1 VVNFLWCNRCQ
12 EVFPLSRYNCCRYHP
27 DTPVHDDDDNTD
39 GGRRAMSYP
48 CCGQNTFLF
57 EPISSK
63 GGCSYKDHEVKV
75 CHTNDAV
82 VNANKD
88 SQGSLG
94 SSDVFNQFLSVVGLV
109 CEDKVPTQD
118 ESSYSLEIMMK
129 TELSRLNKYVS
140 VITKEDGNNKRDK
153 NKRPPSQKYSSA
165 AAPSTSRTKGQFP
178 LRKNKTSK
186 SNSEEEDTSELDE
199 PGIVRIVIQHKDT
212 PPRGRKSAKTWNGD
226 LPVRLNQDL
235 QRESDVRRMNELIRK
250 IALSRQTPINQ
261 QTVSHNNGIDRAD
274 LDGGLYCRIENR
286 LKTYLA
292 QHASVQSVNSTTNT
306 THARHAKHR

>member
-1 VVNFLWCNRCQ
+1 
-12 EVFPLSRYNCCRYHP
+12 
-27 DTPVHDDDDNTD
+27 
-39 GGRRAMSYP
+39 MSYP

-63 GGCSYKDHEVKV
+63 SGCRYKDHEVKV

-94 SSDVFNQFLSVVGLV
+94 SSDVFNQLLSVVGLV

-153 NKRPPSQKYSSA
+153 NKLAEIFFSG
-165 AAPSTSRTKGQFP
+165 RT
-178 LRKNKTSK
+178 
-186 SNSEEEDTSELDE
+186 LDE
-199 PGIVRIVIQHKDT
+199 P
-212 PPRGRKSAKTWNGD
+212 
-226 LPVRLNQDL
+226 NQ
-235 QRESDVRRMNELIRK
+235 R
-250 IALSRQTPINQ
+250 PI
-261 QTVSHNNGIDRAD
+261 
-274 LDGGLYCRIENR
+274 
-286 LKTYLA
+286 
-292 QHASVQSVNSTTNT
+292 SVEKKQNFE
-306 THARHAKHR
+306 K